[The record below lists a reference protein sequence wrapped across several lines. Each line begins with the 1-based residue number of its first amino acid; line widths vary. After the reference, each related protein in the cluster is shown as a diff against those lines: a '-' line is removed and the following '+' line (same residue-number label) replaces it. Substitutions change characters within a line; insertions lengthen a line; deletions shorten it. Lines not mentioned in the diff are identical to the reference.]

1 MLEAQRSTEET
12 NHRKSK
18 TEGGIEEII
27 KEFLRDQPREEG
39 AWDEHRHQHQ
49 PEDQFGFIIVPNP
62 PKCEFFTT
70 GGVKLNIPFFIFFVF
85 QTFAGAKVLQKN
97 DIHKKTGEKSRAG
110 LPISKK
116 SCNFAPDFAME
127 PICAISTAYG
137 TGGIAVIRVSGEKSI
152 SIVDTLFVGRSP
164 LSEAKGGTVHHG
176 SIQKTVV
183 SGQTEILD
191 EVLCSVFHAP
201 HSFTG
206 EETVE
211 IACHGSLYIQQTLLQ
226 WLIDAGARMAQPGE
240 FTRRAFLNGKMDLS
254 QAEAVADLIAAQ
266 SRAEKDLALSQLRGS
281 VSNELAGLRDRLL
294 HFTSLIE
301 LELDFADHEEL
312 EFADRTE
319 LTALATEIETKLAA
333 LMASFRTGNAIRNGI
348 PVAIVGAP
356 NVGKSTLLN
365 ALLGEQ
371 RAIVSDIQ
379 GTTRD
384 TIEDTLVIDGIL
396 FRLIDTAGMRDT
408 DDTLENMGIERSRKA
423 IERAQIVVHV
433 FDNDANDDALLND
446 EMVKGTIIEVLNKA
460 DLLKSEGV
468 KELTN
473 EGILISAKNGDIE
486 PLKNELVRI
495 ARDSMQT
502 SAVMLSNA
510 RHYEAVSRA
519 HEAIVRVQQGLK
531 DGLSGELLSMDL
543 QDCLNALGE
552 VTGQITNAEVLAN
565 IFSKFCIGK

>member
-1 MLEAQRSTEET
+1 
-12 NHRKSK
+12 
-18 TEGGIEEII
+18 
-27 KEFLRDQPREEG
+27 
-39 AWDEHRHQHQ
+39 
-49 PEDQFGFIIVPNP
+49 
-62 PKCEFFTT
+62 
-70 GGVKLNIPFFIFFVF
+70 
-85 QTFAGAKVLQKN
+85 
-97 DIHKKTGEKSRAG
+97 
-110 LPISKK
+110 
-116 SCNFAPDFAME
+116 ME

-164 LSEAKGGTVHHG
+164 LGETPANSVRY
-176 SIQKTVV
+176 
-183 SGQTEILD
+183 GQIVREGEVLD
-191 EVLCSVFHAP
+191 DVLCSVFHAP

-433 FDNDANDDALLND
+433 ADNVQCTKDDVRWMY
-446 EMVKGTIIEVLNKA
+446 EGTKGTIINVLNKI
-460 DLLKSEGV
+460 DLQPRAKSQ
-468 KELTN
+468 EL
-473 EGILISAKNGDIE
+473 IAISAKNGEIE
-486 PLKNELVRI
+486 PLKQELVRI
-495 ARDSMQT
+495 ARASMQT

-519 HEAIVRVQQGLK
+519 HDAIIRVQQGLK

>member
-1 MLEAQRSTEET
+1 M
-12 NHRKSK
+12 
-18 TEGGIEEII
+18 
-27 KEFLRDQPREEG
+27 
-39 AWDEHRHQHQ
+39 
-49 PEDQFGFIIVPNP
+49 
-62 PKCEFFTT
+62 
-70 GGVKLNIPFFIFFVF
+70 
-85 QTFAGAKVLQKN
+85 
-97 DIHKKTGEKSRAG
+97 
-110 LPISKK
+110 
-116 SCNFAPDFAME
+116 
-127 PICAISTAYG
+127 
-137 TGGIAVIRVSGEKSI
+137 
-152 SIVDTLFVGRSP
+152 DTLFVGRSP
-164 LSEAKGGTVHHG
+164 LCEAKANSVRY
-176 SIQKTVV
+176 
-183 SGQTEILD
+183 GQIVRDGEVLD
-191 EVLCSVFHAP
+191 DVLCSVFCAP

-226 WLIDAGARMAQPGE
+226 WLIDAGCRAAEPGE
-240 FTRRAFLNGKMDLS
+240 FTRRAFLNGKMDLT

-266 SRAEKDLALSQLRGS
+266 SKAEKDLALSQLRGS
-281 VSNELAGLRDRLL
+281 VSNELGVLRERLL

-319 LTALATEIETKLAA
+319 LTALAAEIETKLAA

-384 TIEDTLVIDGIL
+384 TIEDTLIIDGIL

-473 EGILISAKNGDIE
+473 EGILISAKNGEIE
-486 PLKNELVRI
+486 PLKQELVRI
-495 ARDSMQT
+495 ARVSMQT

-519 HEAIVRVQQGLK
+519 HDAIVRVQQGLK